1 MTRPL
6 AHGLN
11 GSADLPIPLTYA
23 LIGAAWALTF
33 SFAVLLVAWH
43 RPRLEQDA
51 PGLLLPSAVRAVI
64 DSRVVRIVIAVVSVA
79 AAVVIGLVA
88 VFGSASPQR
97 NPVPGVLYIYIWVGV
112 MLASLVF
119 GPVWKLVSPVRALHR
134 FGCFVLRR
142 NPEDGFRQYPLSWG
156 YRPAVLGLFAFVWLE
171 LASPNPGS
179 VAAVGWWLFGYVVIT
194 LAGLVL
200 FGTAWAEH
208 ADPFEVY
215 SSLLARLS
223 PFGRRQPSGVPV
235 LRAPLHNLAGTP
247 VLPGSVALA
256 ATLLGSTAFDSLSAL
271 PGWRNFVDSLG
282 GGSDFVATLVR
293 SIGLLTVISIVGTV
307 FTVAARA
314 TGGLTRDE
322 RARLPGLLA
331 HSITPIIA
339 GYIVAHYLTFLV
351 EKGQATFLLF
361 ADPFQRGWD
370 IGGLAHY
377 QVNYLLSDHPTVLAT
392 TKVLAV
398 LTGHILGVAAAHDRC
413 LRLLPPEHRA
423 TGQLALMLTMVGYTF
438 TGLYLLFGG

>member
-1 MTRPL
+1 MPL

-11 GSADLPIPLTYA
+11 GAADLPIPLTYA

-33 SFAVLLVAWH
+33 SFAILLVAWR
-43 RPRLEQDA
+43 RPRLARET
-51 PGLLLPSAVRAVI
+51 PGLALPSIVRRVIDARAVRFVL
-64 DSRVVRIVIAVVSVA
+64 AVVGVA
-79 AAVVIGLVA
+79 AATLVGLVA
-88 VFGSASPQR
+88 VLGSPSPQD
-97 NPVPGVLYIYIWVGV
+97 NPVPGVLYIYLWVGV
-112 MLASLVF
+112 PLASLLL
-119 GPVWKLVSPVRALHR
+119 GPVWRVLSPVRAPHR
-134 FGCFVLRR
+134 CVCALVGRRADAGLRAY
-142 NPEDGFRQYPLSWG
+142 PESWG

-179 VAAVGWWLFGYVVIT
+179 VAAVGCWLLGYVVIT
-194 LAGLVL
+194 LLGLVL

-223 PFGRRQPSGVPV
+223 PFGRRQPSGELV
-235 LRAPLHNLAGTP
+235 LRAPLRHLAGTP
-247 VLPGSVALA
+247 VRAGSVALA
-256 ATLLGSTAFDSLSAL
+256 ATLLGSTAFDSLSAM
-271 PGWRNFVDSLG
+271 PGWRNLVDSLS
-282 GGSDFVATLVR
+282 GGSSFGATLVR
-293 SIGLLTVISIVGTV
+293 TGGLLAVIVLVGTV

-314 TGGLTRDE
+314 TGGLARSE

-339 GYIVAHYLTFLV
+339 GYVVAHYLTFLV
-351 EKGQATFLLF
+351 EKGQATALLF

-370 IGGLAHY
+370 IGGLAHREVGY
-377 QVNYLLSDHPTVLAT
+377 VLSGHPTLLAT

-398 LTGHILGVAAAHDRC
+398 LTGHVLGVTAAHDRC
-413 LRLLPPEHRA
+413 LRLLPPGHRA
-423 TGQLALMLTMVGYTF
+423 TGQLALMLVMVGYTF

>member
-1 MTRPL
+1 MTRSL

-33 SFAVLLVAWH
+33 SFAILLVAWR
-43 RPRLEQDA
+43 RPRLDPDA
-51 PGLLLPSAVRAVI
+51 PGRLLPSVVRAVI
-64 DSRVVRIVIAVVSVA
+64 DSRVVRIVLGMVGVA
-79 AAVVIGLVA
+79 AAVVVGLVA

-97 NPVPGVLYIYIWVGV
+97 NPVPGVFYVYVWVGV
-112 MLASLVF
+112 MLASLVI
-119 GPVWKLVSPVRALHR
+119 GPVWKVVSPMRALHR
-134 FGCFVLRR
+134 FGSFVLRR
-142 NPEDGFRQYPLSWG
+142 SPDAGFRQYPSSWG
-156 YRPAVLGLFAFVWLE
+156 CRPAVLGLFAFVWLE
-171 LASPNPGS
+171 LASPDPGS
-179 VAAVGWWLFGYVVIT
+179 VAAVGWWLFGYAVVT
-194 LAGLVL
+194 LAGLAV
-200 FGTAWAEH
+200 FGTVWAER

-223 PFGRRQPSGVPV
+223 VFARRSSGELV
-235 LRAPLHNLAGTP
+235 LRAPLSNLAGTP

-271 PGWRNFVDSLG
+271 PGWRNLVDSLG
-282 GGSDFVATLVR
+282 GGSVFGATLVR
-293 SIGLLTVISIVGTV
+293 SIGLLAVILIVGVV

-322 RARLPGLLA
+322 RAELPGLLA

-351 EKGQATFLLF
+351 EKGQATLLLF
-361 ADPFQRGWD
+361 ADPFQQGWD

-377 QVNYLLSDHPTVLAT
+377 QVHYVLSDHPTVLAT

-398 LTGHILGVAAAHDRC
+398 LTGHVLGVTAAHDKC
-413 LRLLPPEHRA
+413 LRLLPPKHRA